1 MALPTPVADQEI
13 LGRRIISSRDARR
26 ASRNKIVPTVFIA
39 AHPAIDISV
48 DRIFVSFEN
57 EVLNVALDE
66 TPPDRNFYGWA
77 KLTAKQARE
86 MNCCVKGSPT
96 CSNRFHADI
105 ILPSNVSGDT
115 DAEIARAKELAEAS
129 EWLVRPDRSLDESLE
144 ESARIRAERRQRMA
158 D

>member
-26 ASRNKIVPTVFIA
+26 ASRNTIIPTVFIDD
-39 AHPAIDISV
+39 HPVTDISV
-48 DRIFVSFEN
+48 DRIYVSFEN
-57 EVLNVALDE
+57 EVLNVAVDE
-66 TPPDRNFYGWA
+66 TPSDRNFYSWA
-77 KLTAKQARE
+77 KLMAKQARC
-86 MNCCVKGSPT
+86 MKCCVKQSRT
-96 CSNRFHADI
+96 CKNRFHADI
-105 ILPSNVSGDT
+105 ILPSSVSGDT
-115 DAEIARAKELAEAS
+115 DAEIEKAKELAEAS